1 MKHAAVVIDINEAD
15 PIVIPLDEEVSN
27 NIYYRSMMFRIIW
40 QILVVFMLLLGPQMP
55 FGRI

>member
-27 NIYYRSMMFRIIW
+27 NIYYRSIMFRIITDIGGIHAVT
-40 QILVVFMLLLGPQMP
+40 QTSDGLGH
-55 FGRI
+55 I

>member
-40 QILVVFMLLLGPQMP
+40 QILVVFMLLFGPQMP
-55 FGRI
+55 SGYI

>member
-27 NIYYRSMMFRIIW
+27 NFYYLSMMFRIIW